1 MNTLPIDKKVQI
13 VHLLVEGSSL
23 RAAARIANVTVKTV
37 IRLLVDVGRACENF
51 HNEKV
56 MFVNANKIQCDEI
69 WSFCYSKQKNVPE
82 RMEGV
87 AGDIWTFTCLESE
100 SKLMISWL
108 VGNRDAES
116 TQMFMNDVAYRIKG
130 KPGQLSTDGM
140 KEYQSAVLSAFG
152 SHINYAQ
159 VVKHYSNPA
168 EASTPER
175 KYSPSKFIGAK
186 KKFVFGRPDRK
197 FISTSHVE
205 RSNLTLRMGS
215 RRFTRLT
222 NGFSK
227 KIENHALAVALHM
240 TYYNFVRPHQ
250 SLRITPAMAAGLT
263 KRFMTIE
270 DIVNLVPEPV
280 AKKRGPYKK
289 TSKKID
295 AEKF

>member
-13 VHLLVEGSSL
+13 INLLVEGSSL
-23 RAAARIANVTVKTV
+23 RAAARISNVTVKTV

-56 MFVNANKIQCDEI
+56 MFVNADKIQCDEI

-82 RMEGV
+82 GMEGV

-108 VGNRDAES
+108 VGNRDTES

-140 KEYQSAVLSAFG
+140 KEYQAAVLNAFG

-159 VVKHYSNPA
+159 VVKQYNNPT

-186 KKFVFGRPDRK
+186 KRFVFGQPDRK
-197 FISTSHVE
+197 HISTSHVE

-289 TSKKID
+289 TSKNID
-295 AEKF
+295 ANKF

>member
-1 MNTLPIDKKVQI
+1 
-13 VHLLVEGSSL
+13 
-23 RAAARIANVTVKTV
+23 
-37 IRLLVDVGRACENF
+37 
-51 HNEKV
+51 
-56 MFVNANKIQCDEI
+56 
-69 WSFCYSKQKNVPE
+69 
-82 RMEGV
+82 
-87 AGDIWTFTCLESE
+87 
-100 SKLMISWL
+100 MISWL

-116 TQMFMNDVAYRIKG
+116 TQLFMNDVAYRIKG

-140 KEYQSAVLSAFG
+140 REYQAAVLNAFG
-152 SHINYAQ
+152 SQINYAQ
-159 VVKHYSNPA
+159 VVKQYSNPT

-175 KYSPSKFIGAK
+175 KYSPSKFVGAK

-289 TSKKID
+289 TSKNID